1 LKRKHTTRLLKGL
14 LIIMISIVPHF
25 ALADGDDD
33 PGPCPDCPID
43 GGLVVLL
50 AAGVGYGV
58 KKYKEAKKLGN
69 GNFG

>member
-1 LKRKHTTRLLKGL
+1 
-14 LIIMISIVPHF
+14 MISIVPHF